1 MIIKRFKK
9 FIVRRRYVMAKLK
22 EKISIEELLID
33 GIENSSNNDWD
44 ELCNAC
50 SSLVKDAKMT
60 DDDIDDIVKKVKN
73 GNN

>member
-1 MIIKRFKK
+1 
-9 FIVRRRYVMAKLK
+9 MAKLK

-60 DDDIDDIVKKVKN
+60 DDDIDNIVKKIKN

>member
-1 MIIKRFKK
+1 
-9 FIVRRRYVMAKLK
+9 MAKLK

>member
-1 MIIKRFKK
+1 
-9 FIVRRRYVMAKLK
+9 MAKLK

-60 DDDIDDIVKKVKN
+60 DDDIDNIVKEIKN
-73 GNN
+73 RNN